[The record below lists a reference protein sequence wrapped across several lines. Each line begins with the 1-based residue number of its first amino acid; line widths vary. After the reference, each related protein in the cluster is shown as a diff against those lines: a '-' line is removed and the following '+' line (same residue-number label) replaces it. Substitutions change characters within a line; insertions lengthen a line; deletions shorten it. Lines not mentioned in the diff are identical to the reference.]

1 MKPSTR
7 TMVVLLALAG
17 CGDEDRSPAHF
28 TPSNDRSATSA
39 GDSALTPAAAVPERD
54 TLPIKSPPQ
63 DTFALTFAPLP
74 YAAAR
79 GTGQVAAVG
88 KSTSVSVSLQQAT
101 WGQSYE
107 GSIRQ
112 GGCDAM
118 GAAVASLVPAT
129 ADSLGRGQASS
140 DVPVPIDSLTKK
152 PHVVVYG
159 RGGRGEACAAIPSRT
174 PPPPPPPPAPAAT
187 ERPRALP
194 ATSADTAADA
204 GV

>member
-1 MKPSTR
+1 MRPSTKAL
-7 TMVVLLALAG
+7 VLLLALGA
-17 CGDEDRSPAHF
+17 CGDEDRTPAHF

-54 TLPIKSPPQ
+54 TLPIESPPQ
-63 DTFALTFAPLP
+63 DTFALAFAPLP
-74 YAAAR
+74 YAGAR

-88 KSTSVSVSLQQAT
+88 KATSISVSLQQAA

-112 GGCDAM
+112 GACDAM
-118 GAAVASLVPAT
+118 GPAVASLVPAT

-140 DVPVPIDSLTKK
+140 DVPVRIDSLTKK

-159 RGGRGEACAAIPSRT
+159 RGGRGEACAPIPSAAPR
-174 PPPPPPPPAPAAT
+174 PPPPLPAPAAT

-194 ATSADTAADA
+194 PPPVRETPSPP
-204 GV
+204 